1 MKVISVCDRVMT
13 KWGHTC
19 KMVYIYTAEKAYI
32 TYGIFSLEVES
43 SSIKKFIEKVQDNY
57 WRACRNGLDDLHTLN
72 VNMGDD
78 RPY

>member
-1 MKVISVCDRVMT
+1 MT

-32 TYGIFSLEVES
+32 TYRIFSLEVES

-57 WRACRNGLDDLHTLN
+57 RRACRDDLNNLLPLTLIW
-72 VNMGDD
+72 GDD
-78 RPY
+78 RPYQFLEIVCR